1 MFCHWLLG
9 RDFLLAITNKL
20 LLHLNTVAHTTK
32 LRAKERMLTFFF
44 FAFLSF
50 ASLWK
55 HHIDTSCAFLK
66 TPENISVLRSNFF
79 QVGFLSI
86 IGINILGKLAQC
98 ISQWM
103 NYLVCIKRF
112 WGPKTSLEVK
122 CGPRW
127 TLRILVCFILSLH
140 SSWGRK
146 TLKKYG
152 CVFSK

>member
-9 RDFLLAITNKL
+9 RDFLLAITKKL

-32 LRAKERMLTFFF
+32 LRAKERMLLFFCISF
-44 FAFLSF
+44 FCQFVE
-50 ASLWK
+50 ASYWHQLCISQNSRK
-55 HHIDTSCAFLK
+55 HFSLEKYF
-66 TPENISVLRSNFF
+66 S
-79 QVGFLSI
+79 VGFLSI
-86 IGINILGKLAQC
+86 IWINILGKLAQC